1 MTMKII
7 KKFFKENS
15 ILNFFIF
22 SMLGIIVVVV
32 LSIKYSLYMY
42 QIMYILLGLY
52 FILKS
57 LYINIF
63 GVNNDWFACTY
74 FKWILW

>member
-15 ILNFFIF
+15 ILNFLIF

-63 GVNNDWFACTY
+63 GVNND
-74 FKWILW
+74 

>member
-63 GVNNDWFACTY
+63 GVNND
-74 FKWILW
+74 